1 MSKETT
7 KVPRILTVELQDS
20 DKKGQR
26 YKLSVSVERMEV
38 IRNPE
43 EVRDLVKRAADKLI
57 KKVLGIEEIV
67 NERV

>member
-1 MSKETT
+1 MAKDV
-7 KVPRILTVELQDS
+7 KIPRILTVEVQDS

-26 YKLSVSVERMEV
+26 YRISVSVERMDV
-38 IRNPE
+38 LRSPE
-43 EVRDLVKRAADKLI
+43 ETRDKVKRAADQLI